1 MSWFCL
7 IGQYENGDI
16 FSLNWNRS
24 MFNMADFLKNYKY
37 KYIYMSSIN
46 FISLTNIFVVNRNLK
61 DVSFKIGFTL
71 SIITIFVNST
81 ICSKRDPH

>member
-1 MSWFCL
+1 
-7 IGQYENGDI
+7 
-16 FSLNWNRS
+16 

-37 KYIYMSSIN
+37 KYIYYMSSIN

-71 SIITIFVNST
+71 SDINHNNIF
-81 ICSKRDPH
+81 